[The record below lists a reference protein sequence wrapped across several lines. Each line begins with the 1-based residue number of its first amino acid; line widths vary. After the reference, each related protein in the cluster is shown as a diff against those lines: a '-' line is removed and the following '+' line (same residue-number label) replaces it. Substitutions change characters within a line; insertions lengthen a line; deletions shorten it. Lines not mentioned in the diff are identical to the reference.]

1 MSVIVLIIIKRWTK
15 YFLVTSAN
23 FDAKLDSVPDP
34 KRDKIAW
41 LVFGDTV
48 VYVIGVFGICHR
60 NGLTSSTQ
68 NMPLYAEK
76 CQRSGLKKYENVN
89 GLDKKFNL

>member
-1 MSVIVLIIIKRWTK
+1 MPKWIRSPTQ
-15 YFLVTSAN
+15 
-23 FDAKLDSVPDP
+23 

-60 NGLTSSTQ
+60 NGLTISTQ

-89 GLDKKFNL
+89 CLDKKL